1 KRRLLQTHIPYV
13 CSYFHLSLHG
23 GLDVIYYRYSTILN
37 FVEGNYRDL
46 AKSVQAC
53 ASDDYRCNKL
63 FYIVMKVGE
72 CHYLYKVIYA
82 GGKNSSM

>member
-1 KRRLLQTHIPYV
+1 M
-13 CSYFHLSLHG
+13 
-23 GLDVIYYRYSTILN
+23 
-37 FVEGNYRDL
+37 